1 MGMAETKPAASQNFD
16 RRLLPAALCKLRG
29 HRLAEAPHQSRSA
42 TLDALRRERLMRA
55 PHHHRVLGRG
65 QDYTSAGSLDRVCY
79 TCRQQPSC
87 MPSSHARVLCRLCP
101 AVKRARRVSS
111 FRLPRSRFALPDI
124 LWTSSVPNRFCSRL
138 STPATAAAA
147 WAPSGQSCPARPFG
161 PLRRRVGTGA
171 AVSAIVD
178 LSRKHEKRNGR

>member
-1 MGMAETKPAASQNFD
+1 MGVAETKPAASQNFD
-16 RRLLPAALCKLRG
+16 RRLLPAGLCKFRG

-55 PHHHRVLGRG
+55 PQHHRVLGRG
-65 QDYTSAGSLDRVCY
+65 QDDTSAGSLDRVCC

-87 MPSSHARVLCRLCP
+87 RPVVSRARAVPDCP
-101 AVKRARRVSS
+101 AVRRARHDSS
-111 FRLPRSRFALPDI
+111 SRLPLSRFASPDI
-124 LWTSSVPNRFCSRL
+124 LWTSYVPNRFCSRL
-138 STPATAAAA
+138 RTPATAAAA